1 MPPALLAFALINP
14 GRAGS
19 GPLTRRADS
28 PPIEDTDDRGEE
40 AFEREPSGV
49 LIDVDDGPASGVCPS
64 VIDEFL
70 PPIEPEDE

>member
-1 MPPALLAFALINP
+1 MDP

-19 GPLTRRADS
+19 GPLTRRADI
-28 PPIEDTDDRGEE
+28 PPIEETDDRGEE
-40 AFEREPSGV
+40 AFERELSGV
-49 LIDVDDGPASGVCPS
+49 LIDVEDDAAKGICPG